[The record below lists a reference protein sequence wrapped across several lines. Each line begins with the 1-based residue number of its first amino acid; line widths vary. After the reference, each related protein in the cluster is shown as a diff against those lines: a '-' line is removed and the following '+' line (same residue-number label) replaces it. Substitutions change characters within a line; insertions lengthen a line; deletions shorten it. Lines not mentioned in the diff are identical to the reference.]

1 MVIEG
6 PLKTVT
12 VTGVRESGLVVADGA
27 STGWIDLLNLHW
39 GNESVRPSHG
49 GLHRASVAAVP
60 SRLRRARFAPMTTR
74 RRGERSTMARPEVV
88 TAKAPRE
95 KPTPS
100 AASPVI
106 VIDVTATELAW
117 KAVEPRV
124 RAFSRGDVGPAS
136 LDVTQAASVAIAATR
151 NVLSRRTQLEATFHA
166 PPFARLEG
174 VIQIAQAAQHADLL
188 HRVSQD
194 KTALFADLY
203 PRMTELRGLFLDDL
217 DIQVKRGKCTAKFV
231 ADLRLG
237 DRDAADFANDLNDA
251 AAWYVPRL
259 TEGLRTTISID
270 EVTEARSLAA
280 TALARLATK
289 LVVDATAA
297 DALSTSELR
306 ARAFTLLARE
316 YDLVRQYG
324 AFLFWSTPE
333 GWEAY
338 VPSLWVGRSEGGVV
352 KAPPTPPPP
361 APAGPRPPTE

>member
-1 MVIEG
+1 
-6 PLKTVT
+6 
-12 VTGVRESGLVVADGA
+12 
-27 STGWIDLLNLHW
+27 
-39 GNESVRPSHG
+39 
-49 GLHRASVAAVP
+49 
-60 SRLRRARFAPMTTR
+60 
-74 RRGERSTMARPEVV
+74 MARPEVA
-88 TAKAPRE
+88 TPKTPRE

-117 KAVEPRV
+117 KAVEPRL

-136 LDVTQAASVAIAATR
+136 LDVTQAASVAIAATK
-151 NVLSRRTQLEATFHA
+151 NVLSRRTQLEATFQA
-166 PPFARLEG
+166 PPFARLDA
-174 VIQIAQAAQHADLL
+174 VIQVALAAQHGDLL

-194 KTALFADLY
+194 KTALFADIY
-203 PRMTELRGLFLDDL
+203 PRMTELRGLLLDDL
-217 DIQVKRGKCTAKFV
+217 DIQVKRQKCTARFV

-251 AAWYVPRL
+251 AAWYVPHL
-259 TEGLRTTISID
+259 GAGLRTTISTED
-270 EVTEARSLAA
+270 VTEARALAA
-280 TALARLATK
+280 TALARLATQH
-289 LVVDATAA
+289 VVDAAKA

-324 AFLFWSTPE
+324 AFLFWSAPE

-338 VPSLWVGRSEGGVV
+338 VPSLWVGRNEGTVV

-361 APAGPRPPTE
+361 APVGPKPPTE